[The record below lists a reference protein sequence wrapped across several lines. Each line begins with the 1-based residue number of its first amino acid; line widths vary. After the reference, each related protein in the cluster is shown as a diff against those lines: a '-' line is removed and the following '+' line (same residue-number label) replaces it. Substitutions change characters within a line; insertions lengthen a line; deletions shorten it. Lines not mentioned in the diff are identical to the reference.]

1 MKNGELFIEKTK
13 KLFSKQ
19 NINKT
24 NQFIKENVLII
35 PFIYIIG
42 TIMLLIRNEIFQLP
56 FCPISL
62 IQFSIIMVYLLIS
75 LAIYSCVNYIVVDFF
90 KEIKEKKSIKDK
102 IKNLLGSFITLI
114 FIYSLIF
121 LMLNLILIEEEVFN
135 ILLSYFILLPIS
147 FSLLFINSKIPLLNY
162 TIIIVSY
169 MTIVLHIPIS
179 LGGFEGQ
186 EVVFYNE
193 MQKTDEKYTFY
204 GIMDGMYQLTDDNN
218 VYLIPIDKGY
228 LKYKKTKKWI

>member
-1 MKNGELFIEKTK
+1 
-13 KLFSKQ
+13 
-19 NINKT
+19 
-24 NQFIKENVLII
+24 
-35 PFIYIIG
+35 
-42 TIMLLIRNEIFQLP
+42 
-56 FCPISL
+56 
-62 IQFSIIMVYLLIS
+62 
-75 LAIYSCVNYIVVDFF
+75 
-90 KEIKEKKSIKDK
+90 
-102 IKNLLGSFITLI
+102 
-114 FIYSLIF
+114 
-121 LMLNLILIEEEVFN
+121 MLNLILIEEEVIN

-228 LKYKKTKKWI
+228 LKYKKTKK